1 MKIIFITIILF
12 CSCHSYSFR
21 KGEKDETDSIRLQK
35 ELCALHR
42 YVDSIIK
49 SDAILQQRFHCS
61 GAGLT
66 KDKVTIDFLDIPED
80 SFEAFKSAFK
90 KDVFDSPL
98 LEFNIMSDI
107 TFGPEIIPIK
117 EDSLGRTAN
126 IVLNPIL
133 RDIPRGEAIN
143 PVSLSMRAEYDYYP
157 LSTTEVKVIITN
169 HSHFAYECGE
179 SYSLAYYN
187 SKQKSWETLPANPI
201 VNSIL
206 WIFPSKNPTHGQNIK
221 LYTSEVI

>member
-1 MKIIFITIILF
+1 M
-12 CSCHSYSFR
+12 
-21 KGEKDETDSIRLQK
+21 QK

-49 SDAILQQRFHCS
+49 SDTILQQRFHCL

-80 SFEAFKSAFK
+80 SFEVFKSAFK
-90 KDVFDSPL
+90 KNVFASPL

-126 IVLNPIL
+126 NSVKSYTTGYS
-133 RDIPRGEAIN
+133 PR
-143 PVSLSMRAEYDYYP
+143 R
-157 LSTTEVKVIITN
+157 
-169 HSHFAYECGE
+169 SHKPC
-179 SYSLAYYN
+179 
-187 SKQKSWETLPANPI
+187 
-201 VNSIL
+201 
-206 WIFPSKNPTHGQNIK
+206 FPFNAC
-221 LYTSEVI
+221 

>member
-1 MKIIFITIILF
+1 M
-12 CSCHSYSFR
+12 
-21 KGEKDETDSIRLQK
+21 
-35 ELCALHR
+35 
-42 YVDSIIK
+42 DSIIK
-49 SDAILQQRFHCS
+49 SDTILQQRFHCL

-80 SFEAFKSAFK
+80 SFEVFKSAFK
-90 KDVFDSPL
+90 KNVFASPL